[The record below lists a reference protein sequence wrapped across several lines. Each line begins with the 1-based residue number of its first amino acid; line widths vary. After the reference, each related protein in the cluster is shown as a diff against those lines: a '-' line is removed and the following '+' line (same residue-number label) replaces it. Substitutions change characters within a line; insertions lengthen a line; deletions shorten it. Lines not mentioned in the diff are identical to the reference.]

1 MKRIK
6 YVAKPDEWFDEGT
19 EVKLID
25 DYRADSS
32 MYFGGPS
39 MNAGL
44 FEGLKDGKVDQEV
57 CSFDE
62 FDIIEDESDF

>member
-1 MKRIK
+1 MKKIK
-6 YVAKPDEWFDEGT
+6 YIAKPDEWFDEGT

-25 DYRADSS
+25 DYRSS
-32 MYFGGPS
+32 SAMYFGGAS

-44 FEGLKDGKVDQEV
+44 FEGLRDGKVDQEV

-62 FDIIEDESDF
+62 FLEIEYE